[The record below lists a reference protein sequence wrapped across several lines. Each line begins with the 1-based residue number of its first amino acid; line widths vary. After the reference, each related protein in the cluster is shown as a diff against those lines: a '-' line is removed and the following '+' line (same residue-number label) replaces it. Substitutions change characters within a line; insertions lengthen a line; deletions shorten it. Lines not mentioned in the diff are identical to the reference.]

1 MVKVVE
7 PKLILDVA
15 LTNVGRVMKEVE
27 LIAFEVVAGITDVK
41 VEVTLS
47 AFNYF

>member
-1 MVKVVE
+1 MVEVVE
-7 PKLILDVA
+7 PKLILDVV

-27 LIAFEVVAGITDVK
+27 LISFEVVAEIADVK
-41 VEVTLS
+41 VEAGLS

>member
-1 MVKVVE
+1 MVEVVE
-7 PKLILDVA
+7 PKLILDVVR
-15 LTNVGRVMKEVE
+15 TNVGRVMKEVE
-27 LIAFEVVAGITDVK
+27 LIPFEVVAGIADVK